1 MGIPVFGF
9 FPLIAG
15 TPITNIHSDDEH
27 LKTFDL
33 YYAIEILLQIILR
46 VTSTPTAGLL

>member
-9 FPLIAG
+9 FPLITG

-27 LKTFDL
+27 LKTSDL
-33 YYAIEILLQIILR
+33 YYAIEILLEIILR
-46 VTSTPTAGLL
+46 VTSSPMAGLL